1 MSENS
6 TDATMGNQQE
16 TDVAWLAGIFD
27 GEGTITVT
35 RNGSTKHPE
44 QNARKTEMTI
54 PNGDERMILKI
65 IIVLES
71 LGIKPYVTCLEPAS
85 HQRLKRWRV
94 GVTKRTDISTLSGA
108 LIPYLSCKR
117 EQAILLKRYV
127 DSRIKR
133 ETENGNRLTRK
144 PISEEEKF
152 LGDKI
157 VEFNNPLSGSSQ
169 TVREGAKNELRMIQ
183 SGLTRNR
190 ERVAEMTTPAS

>member
-1 MSENS
+1 MV
-6 TDATMGNQQE
+6 NQQE

-44 QNARKTEMTI
+44 QNARKTEMVI
-54 PNGDERMILKI
+54 PNGDER
-65 IIVLES
+65 IVLRCVETLES
-71 LGIKPYVTCLEPAS
+71 IGIKPYVTCLEPGS

-94 GVTKRTDISTLSGA
+94 GISKRADILVLTEK
-108 LIPYLSCKR
+108 LIPYLTAKR

-127 DSRIKR
+127 VSRIDR
-133 ETENGNRLTRK
+133 ENANGNRLTRQR
-144 PISEEEKF
+144 ISEEESF

-157 VEFNNPLSGSSQ
+157 VEFNDPLSESSQ
-169 TVREGAKNELRMIQ
+169 TVRGGAKHKMRMIQ

-190 ERVAEMTTPAS
+190 ERVAETTTPIQ